1 MKSGSSRLRE
11 YSEDQPRAE
20 NGQFGAGGSGESGG
34 SGGGGGAGVQSK
46 LSPPV
51 PSDLPGSEKTI
62 TWQPNGPKDGTTLKA
77 VVRPRG
83 DGHEIKYGVNVQRT
97 LENGRPASGRQAQE
111 QLEVHVAA
119 SPGKGW
125 VGQISTVSNSV
136 APLTLKGSGTLRDG
150 LAETSSKLVSYAKT
164 LPTFST
170 GGIGGK
176 AIPSAITSPS
186 GGEIMRF
193 RENKESDAMK
203 EAVMAET
210 NLIDGIAYPKDAFAY
225 APGGPATWALRLWES
240 IDAKVT
246 RAQLGRAAASL
257 LSGSEKADLSA
268 DALKAVKAT
277 LKEAYAS
284 LAVDGADIPPHILK
298 ESAHPEEIGRW
309 YGEYRARL
317 TEAGAAHTAAEI
329 ALIDELMDG
338 HDAMKGKLQTLRR
351 SPKDRPEVTAMKRAY
366 AGKMQENS
374 DPNSLED
381 KARRVCDA
389 FHESPFADETV
400 KAVNPESYY
409 IEETYD
415 DHVVVSRKG
424 SFWRIPYTDT
434 DGVITFGEPV
444 EVKKDVTYE
453 PVKESVTNGTE
464 EAHLLESKSTDGS
477 EWVVRLIRPGWSKN
491 RSAALQLPRYY
502 PEATLK
508 EAAPRFEGVRAF
520 AHNSGP
526 HVADPSQRRAQDV
539 VGWFSGPTYDKGVC
553 ATFTCIDAPLR
564 TKLKEAWEKG
574 KRDLLGFSID
584 APGREEPRLVEGR
597 RAAWV
602 SEIQTPYSTDVVTD
616 PAAGGELMRL
626 VASADGPQKEDD
638 GMDRLLE
645 MIRKINPALVA
656 SPPDGGWTE
665 ATLETVLKEAMT
677 AKPVQIVDVTRL
689 KEVEEQIAGLKLES
703 GRLVAKQHI
712 RESLAVHPVAKYA
725 KAKAA
730 VEARMLESIDSGKTL
745 TDEQIKALADE
756 QVTILA
762 EASDSGK
769 VTGLGGIASVTQDER
784 EKMVVHA
791 MDGLFEGSNMNS
803 IPRFTSLHEA
813 YCRITGKNYF
823 DLNNRTVFQE
833 SIGTNDYDST
843 GRRLTES
850 IATTDWAQVFGDSIT
865 RKLVRDYNQS
875 SQYDAWRSIVSE
887 ISSPKDFRTQRRV
900 RVGGYGVLPAVSQA
914 APYQPL
920 TSPADEEATYTPSKR
935 GGTEDLTW
943 ESVLNDDI
951 AAIRRVPISL
961 ARSAKITLY
970 RFVMDLILSNP
981 TIYDGDTL
989 FHANHSNT
997 FTNALSAANLLTTEN
1012 AMLAQAAYG
1021 EATNN
1026 LGLTPRYFLT
1036 VRARRDDAWK
1046 LLTGDTAVIAAET
1059 GTTPNIFKGKYKTW
1073 GGGAAEPF
1081 HVANYETSTTKYV
1094 LIADPQEIPTIEVG
1108 FLGGQQEPELFVQD
1122 DERVGSRFSADKIT
1136 YKVRHVYSG
1145 VVLDYRPFVQG
1156 NA

>member
-1 MKSGSSRLRE
+1 M
-11 YSEDQPRAE
+11 
-20 NGQFGAGGSGESGG
+20 
-34 SGGGGGAGVQSK
+34 
-46 LSPPV
+46 
-51 PSDLPGSEKTI
+51 
-62 TWQPNGPKDGTTLKA
+62 
-77 VVRPRG
+77 
-83 DGHEIKYGVNVQRT
+83 
-97 LENGRPASGRQAQE
+97 
-111 QLEVHVAA
+111 
-119 SPGKGW
+119 
-125 VGQISTVSNSV
+125 
-136 APLTLKGSGTLRDG
+136 
-150 LAETSSKLVSYAKT
+150 ETK
-164 LPTFST
+164 
-170 GGIGGK
+170 I
-176 AIPSAITSPS
+176 
-186 GGEIMRF
+186 
-193 RENKESDAMK
+193 
-203 EAVMAET
+203 
-210 NLIDGIAYPKDAFAY
+210 IDGVAYPKAAFAY
-225 APGGPATWALRLWES
+225 TPGGPLTWAVRLWES
-240 IDAKVT
+240 IEAKMT
-246 RAQLGRAAASL
+246 RLQLGRAAASL
-257 LSGSEKADLSA
+257 LAGGSDKIDLPSDAMKGVKSA
-268 DALKAVKAT
+268 
-277 LKEAYAS
+277 LKEAYTS
-284 LAVDGADIPPHILK
+284 LSMDDKDIPPHILK

-317 TEAGAAHTAAEI
+317 QEAGAAHTAGEI

-351 SPKDRPEVTAMKRAY
+351 SQRPEKEHPAAMAMKRAY
-366 AGKMQENS
+366 AGSLQEMRDG
-374 DPNSLED
+374 DPASLEG
-381 KARRVCDA
+381 RRSMVCDA
-389 FHESPFADETV
+389 YHAAFDKTGGINQVIEMG
-400 KAVNPESYY
+400 Y

-415 DHVVVSRKG
+415 DHVVVEKAGAYWS
-424 SFWRIPYTDT
+424 IPYTEAG
-434 DGVITFGEPV
+434 GVITFGEPV

-453 PVKESVTNGTE
+453 PVKESVTSGQE
-464 EAHLLESKSTDGS
+464 DAHLLESKSNDGS
-477 EWVVRLIRPGWSKN
+477 EWMVRLIRPGWSKN

-539 VGWFSGPTYDKGVC
+539 VGWFSAPTYDKGVC

-665 ATLETVLKEAMT
+665 DKLEVVLREAMT
-677 AKPVQIVDVTRL
+677 SKPTQVVDMTRL
-689 KEVEEQIAGLKLES
+689 AEVETKIAELNAQGAKLS
-703 GRLVAKQHI
+703 AKQHI
-712 RESLAVHPVAKYA
+712 RESLIAHPVAKYA

-730 VEARMLESIDSGKTL
+730 VEARMLESIDSGQTL
-745 TDEQIKALADE
+745 TDEQIKAIADE

-762 EASDSGK
+762 EASPSGK
-769 VTGLGGIASVTQDER
+769 VSGLGGVASVTQDER

-791 MDGLFEGSNMNS
+791 MDGMFEGSNMENV
-803 IPRFTSLHEA
+803 PRFTSLHEA

-823 DLNNRTVFQE
+823 DLQNRTIFQE
-833 SIGTNDYDST
+833 CLGQQDYSSS

-850 IATTDWAQVFGDSIT
+850 VATTDWAQVFGDSVT
-865 RKLVRDYNQS
+865 RKLVREYNQS
-875 SQYDAWRSIVSE
+875 SQYEAWRSIVSE
-887 ISSPKDFRTQRRV
+887 ITSPKDFRTQRRV
-900 RVGGYGVLPAVSQA
+900 RVGGFGVLPAVSQG

-920 TSPADEEATYTPSKR
+920 TSPGDEEATYTPSKR

-970 RFVMDLILSNP
+970 RFVMDLVLSNP

-997 FTNALSAANLLTTEN
+997 FTTALAAAALLTAEN

-1026 LGLTPRYFLT
+1026 LGLTPRFFLT
-1036 VRARRDDAWK
+1036 VRALRDTSWK

-1059 GTTPNIFKGKYKTW
+1059 ATVPNIFKGKYKSW
-1073 GGGAAEPF
+1073 QGGNAEPF

-1136 YKVRHVYSG
+1136 YKIRHVYSG
-1145 VVLDYRPFVQG
+1145 AVLDYRGFSQG

>member
-1 MKSGSSRLRE
+1 MTE
-11 YSEDQPRAE
+11 T
-20 NGQFGAGGSGESGG
+20 
-34 SGGGGGAGVQSK
+34 
-46 LSPPV
+46 
-51 PSDLPGSEKTI
+51 KTI
-62 TWQPNGPKDGTTLKA
+62 DGT
-77 VVRPRG
+77 P
-83 DGHEIKYGVNVQRT
+83 
-97 LENGRPASGRQAQE
+97 
-111 QLEVHVAA
+111 
-119 SPGKGW
+119 
-125 VGQISTVSNSV
+125 
-136 APLTLKGSGTLRDG
+136 
-150 LAETSSKLVSYAKT
+150 
-164 LPTFST
+164 
-170 GGIGGK
+170 
-176 AIPSAITSPS
+176 
-186 GGEIMRF
+186 
-193 RENKESDAMK
+193 
-203 EAVMAET
+203 
-210 NLIDGIAYPKDAFAY
+210 YPKDAFAHT
-225 APGGPATWALRLWES
+225 PGGPETWALRIWES
-240 IDAKVT
+240 LDAKVT
-246 RAQLGRAAASL
+246 RTQLGRVAASL
-257 LSGSEKADLSA
+257 LSGSERVDIPA
-268 DALKAVKAT
+268 DALKGVKAT
-277 LKEAYAS
+277 VKRLYES
-284 LAVDGADIPPHILK
+284 LQVETQDIPPHILK

-309 YGEYRARL
+309 YGQYRTRL
-317 TEAGAAHTAAEI
+317 TEAGAAHTSAEI

-351 SPKDRPEVTAMKRAY
+351 TPRQTEHPAEQAMKRAY
-366 AGKMQENS
+366 AGTLQEMRDG
-374 DPNSLED
+374 DPASLEG
-381 KARRVCDA
+381 RRSMVCDA
-389 FHESPFADETV
+389 YHAAFDKTGTINQVVEMG
-400 KAVNPESYY
+400 Y

-415 DHVVVSRKG
+415 DHVVVEKAGAYWS
-424 SFWRIPYTDT
+424 IPYTEA
-434 DGVITFGEPV
+434 DGVITFGEPA

-453 PVKESVTNGTE
+453 PMKESVTSGQE
-464 EAHLLESKSTDGS
+464 DAHLLESKSNDGS

-491 RSAALQLPRYY
+491 KSAALNAQRYY
-502 PEATLK
+502 PESTLK

-520 AHNSGP
+520 AHASGP

-539 VGWFSGPTYDKGVC
+539 VGWFSKPSYDNGVC
-553 ATFTCIDAPLR
+553 AQFTCIDPPMR

-645 MIRKINPALVA
+645 MIREINPTLVA

-665 ATLETVLKEAMT
+665 DKLKSVLKEAMT
-677 AKPVQIVDVTRL
+677 AKPTPIVDVVRL
-689 KEVEEQIAGLKLES
+689 KEVEDQITALKTES
-703 GRLVAKQHI
+703 SRLVAKQHI
-712 RESLAVHPVAKYA
+712 RESLAVHPVSKYA

-730 VEARMLESIDSGKTL
+730 VEARMLESIDSGHTL

-762 EASDSGK
+762 EASGSGK
-769 VTGLGGIASVTQDER
+769 VTGLGGVASVTQDER

-791 MDGLFEGSNMNS
+791 MDGLFEGSNMKDV
-803 IPRFTSLHEA
+803 PRFTSLHEA

-823 DLNNRTVFQE
+823 DLANRTIFQE
-833 SIGTNDYDST
+833 SIGQQDYDSS

-850 IATTDWAQVFGDSIT
+850 VATTDWAQVFGDSIT

-887 ISSPKDFRTQRRV
+887 ITSPKDFRTQRRV

-920 TSPADEEATYTPSKR
+920 TSPSDEEATYTPSKR

-943 ESVLNDDI
+943 ESVLNDDV

-981 TIYDGDTL
+981 AIYDGDTL

-997 FTNALSAANLLTTEN
+997 YTNALSAANLLTAEN

-1046 LLTGDTAVIAAET
+1046 LLTGDTAVITAET

-1073 GGGAAEPF
+1073 QGAAEPF
-1081 HVANYETSTTKYV
+1081 HVANYEASTTKYV

-1136 YKVRHVYSG
+1136 YKIRHVYSG
-1145 VVLDYRPFVQG
+1145 AVLDYRGFVQG